1 MRIHEL
7 NLHNFRNFS
16 DETFRFSENFTL
28 LIGDNGTGKTAILDA
43 LAVGAG
49 ALSLGI
55 KAVDARYI
63 RPDEARTVSYQLG
76 QLINREAQYPVSVTC
91 SGVLDGL
98 DIKWSRSVNG
108 EHGRTTRQNARQ
120 IAKVAKH
127 LQRQVSSGTEVVLPV
142 VAYYPT
148 GRLWLQKNDSNLDT
162 LSPGSRTQGYTGSLD
177 RASNEKLLMR
187 WFKTMELAQ
196 LQDQQQI
203 TVLAAA
209 KAAVENCMENW
220 QHVRW
225 DVKADELVAESNDNR
240 LLPFRM
246 LSDGVRNMLAMVV
259 DIAYRMAILNPQ
271 LGAEA
276 LTAPGLVLIDEI
288 DLHLHPSWQRRVVE
302 DLRRTFPNVQFV
314 ATTHSPFIVQSI
326 RPGELINLDGLCGE
340 YAGRSIEDIT
350 EDEMGVPVPQRSRRN
365 EEMVKAAR
373 QYYEALESGQ
383 HSKGETLEQLKL
395 RLDELL
401 MPFRDDPAYV
411 AFLEMQRA
419 SAGLTNGHR
428 RATG

>member
-1 MRIHEL
+1 MKIFEMD
-7 NLHNFRNFS
+7 LHNFRG
-16 DETFRFSENFTL
+16 FSEKSLKLSEQFTL

-55 KAVDARYI
+55 EAMDVRPI
-63 RPDEARTVSYQLG
+63 RRDEVRQASYQLG
-76 QLINREAQYPVSVTC
+76 QVPNLEAQYPVSVTC
-91 SGVLDGL
+91 SGVLNGKP
-98 DIKWSRSVNG
+98 IRWKRSVEVEN
-108 EHGRTTRQNARQ
+108 GRTTRQGAKQ
-120 IAKVAKH
+120 IAAVAKS
-127 LQRQVSSGTEVVLPV
+127 LQHQVRAGAEVVLPV

-148 GRLWLQKNDSNLDT
+148 GRLWLQKNEKNLET
-162 LSPGSRTQGYTGSLD
+162 LSPGSRTQGYVDCLD

-187 WFKTMELAQ
+187 WFKTMELTQ
-196 LQDQQQI
+196 IQEQQKVA
-203 TVLAAA
+203 VLAAA
-209 KAAVENCMENW
+209 KMAIENCMEDW
-220 QHVRW
+220 HRVRW
-225 DVKADELVAESNDNR
+225 EVKTDELVAEADDGR

-259 DIAYRMAILNPQ
+259 DIAYRMAVLNPQ
-271 LGAEA
+271 LGADV

-314 ATTHSPFIVQSI
+314 ATTHSPFIIQSM
-326 RPGELINLDGLCGE
+326 RAGELINLDGRCSE

-365 EEMVKAAR
+365 EEMVEAAKR
-373 QYYEALESGQ
+373 YYEALESGRQ
-383 HSKGETLEQLKL
+383 SNGQTLEQLKWK
-395 RLDELL
+395 LDELL
-401 MPFRDDPAYV
+401 MPYRDDPAYV

-419 SAGLTNGHR
+419 AAGLANGHR
-428 RATG
+428 SASG